1 MNDSK
6 KTRPT
11 AEKIQEILAH
21 HLRVDPSKIKPE
33 SLLREDL
40 GLDSA
45 DTIELVFKVEEIF
58 NIQVPDDDLE
68 KFKTV
73 KDLVAYLE
81 DKVRAP

>member
-1 MNDSK
+1 MNDGK
-6 KTRPT
+6 EARPV
-11 AEKIQEILAH
+11 AERIQEILAH
-21 HLRVDPSKIKPE
+21 HLHVDRGKIKPE

-45 DTIELVFKVEEIF
+45 DTIELVFKVEETF

-81 DKVRAP
+81 GKV